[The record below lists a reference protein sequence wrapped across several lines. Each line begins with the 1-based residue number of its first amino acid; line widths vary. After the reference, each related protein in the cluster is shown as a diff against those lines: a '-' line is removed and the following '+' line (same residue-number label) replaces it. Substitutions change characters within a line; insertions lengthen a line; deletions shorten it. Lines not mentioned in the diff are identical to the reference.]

1 MTWATVHGAMCGIA
15 CISPVQ
21 CNLIIFIRDKLAN
34 YDLRKAGFIFKDREW
49 QHEHASEM
57 MFDDMMKQYALDIPP
72 KDVMFIKALIAGDRN
87 RCRSVIRFPHV
98 IHLSLIFRKR

>member
-1 MTWATVHGAMCGIA
+1 MEPRMGQLVYSQSFVTHFSLFVTSLLTI
-15 CISPVQ
+15 
-21 CNLIIFIRDKLAN
+21 
-34 YDLRKAGFIFKDREW
+34 DLRKAGFLSKDREW

-57 MFDDMMKQYALDIPP
+57 MFDDMMQQYDLDIPP

-98 IHLSLIFRKR
+98 IHLLLIFRK